1 MKNVHKL
8 TEGAVLLAAFAVL
21 LLMSLYLPI
30 IGTIVTFGLPVPF
43 MLFAAKNKRSD
54 AAIFFVAAILIS
66 FIVGTITAIPLTLIF
81 GLTGLVIGELI
92 KLKKERTA
100 MLLGGSLAFL
110 AMFLLVFAGMNVL
123 LNINF
128 IEELKVVLE
137 QSMDMTKNMLS
148 TIDNNEA
155 EQIIKQLEA
164 TITALET
171 LLPSLLVLSS
181 AMYVFII
188 QLIGVPIVR
197 RFGIEVKKWRSFAD
211 ISFPKSI
218 LWYYLLTILAQIV
231 MRPEEGSFTTMAI
244 MNLLFVLQLIMVI
257 QGLAFIFFYSRLK
270 NWPKLVPI
278 AILIFTFLMPIF
290 LYIVRILGIIDIGF
304 DLRKRLDNRDA

>member
-43 MLFAAKNKRSD
+43 MLFAAKNKRGD
-54 AAIFFVAAILIS
+54 TAIFFVAAILIS

-81 GLTGLVIGELI
+81 GLTGIVIGELI
-92 KLKKERTA
+92 KLKKERTV

-110 AMFLLVFAGMNVL
+110 AMFLLVFAGMNLL
-123 LNINF
+123 LNVNF
-128 IEELKVVLE
+128 VEELKVVLE

-148 TIDNNEA
+148 TLDNNEA
-155 EQIIKQLEA
+155 EQIFKQLEA
-164 TITALET
+164 TMTALET
-171 LLPSLLVLSS
+171 LLPSLLVLTS
-181 AMYVFII
+181 AIYVFII

-218 LWYYLLTILAQIV
+218 LWYFLITMVAQLF
-231 MRPEEGSFTTMAI
+231 MKPEEGSFTMMAI
-244 MNLLFVLQLIMVI
+244 VNLLFVFQLIMVI
-257 QGLAFIFFYSRLK
+257 QGLSFIFFYSRLK
-270 NWPKLVPI
+270 NWPKVVPI
-278 AILIFTFLMPIF
+278 AILVFTFLLPIF